1 MAQHLILVILDDDLG
16 DITSEEDLEEFV
28 SDLKDSTHADLT
40 VRQVYDFKSSFS
52 RVSYH
57 EVSDK
62 LTEMQQEIAASK
74 EE

>member
-1 MAQHLILVILDDDLG
+1 MAQHLILMILDDDLG

-40 VRQVYDFKSSFS
+40 VRQFYEFELSE
-52 RVSYH
+52 RR
-57 EVSDK
+57 
-62 LTEMQQEIAASK
+62 EIADLLLEMLSETESSK